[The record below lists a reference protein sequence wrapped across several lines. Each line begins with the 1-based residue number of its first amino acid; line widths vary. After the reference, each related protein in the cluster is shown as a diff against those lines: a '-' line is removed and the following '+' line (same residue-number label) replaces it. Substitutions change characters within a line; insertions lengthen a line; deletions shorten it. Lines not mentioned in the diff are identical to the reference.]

1 MISKVISI
9 IRYHDCLKAIDWLCG
24 AFGFEKH
31 LVVPDDGNRMLHAQ
45 VIYGEGM
52 IMVGESHGVTIE
64 SEKSEITSI
73 YVVVDNADSH
83 YKKSVESGVE
93 IIRVVQD
100 MVYGGREYSCK
111 DLKVIYGVLAHIIR
125 GNRSVDQMYH

>member
-9 IRYHDCLKAIDWLCG
+9 IRYHDCLKAIDWLCS

-45 VIYGEGM
+45 LIYGEGM

-111 DLKVIYGVLAHIIR
+111 DLE
-125 GNRSVDQMYH
+125 GNLWSFGTYNPWQ

>member
-1 MISKVISI
+1 MSSKVISI
-9 IRYHDCLKAIDWLCG
+9 IRYHDCLKAIDWLCST
-24 AFGFEKH
+24 FGFEKH
-31 LVVPDDGNRMLHAQ
+31 LVVPDDGNRILHAQ
-45 VIYGEGM
+45 PIYGEGM

-64 SEKSEITSI
+64 SEESEITSI

-111 DLKVIYGVLAHIIR
+111 DLE
-125 GNRSVDQMYH
+125 GNLWSFGTYNPWQ